1 MLLLENMATRKTV
14 AKKTT
19 KVATKKPRKDT
30 VKSEWEQKFI
40 DKLRTVHKR
49 NVEKKAIRCLKRVD
63 TVKGGM
69 VSRSKKYGVECT
81 ITVEELRQL
90 ALDAY
95 GTPCR
100 YSKRILTIDNMV
112 FDHIVPISKG
122 GASTKDNIQVIS
134 KFSNTMKGS
143 LSEEN
148 FFIVLAWLDTLDE
161 ELRKDISI
169 RLAGGKR

>member
-1 MLLLENMATRKTV
+1 MA
-14 AKKTT
+14 AKKTGK
-19 KVATKKPRKDT
+19 KVIKKTTPKKVS
-30 VKSEWEQKFI
+30 VKGEWEEKFI
-40 DKLRTVHKR
+40 EKLRTVHTR
-49 NVEKKAIRCLKRVD
+49 NVQKKAKRLLKRID
-63 TVKGGM
+63 TVKNGM
-69 VSRSKKYGVECT
+69 VARSKKYEVECT
-81 ITVEELRQL
+81 ITTEELRQL
-90 ALDAY
+90 ALEAY

-112 FDHIVPISKG
+112 FDHLIPISKG
-122 GASTKDNIQVIS
+122 GASSKENIQVIS

-148 FFIVLAWLDTLDE
+148 FFILLNWLDTLDE